1 VAPVFFCYYLSMPTN
16 KEKLT
21 GAVSVW
27 SNSYNAPTG
36 YGQQAT
42 MLVDRLKRA
51 DLDVAMLSNYGL
63 EGIPSVIKTPY
74 GKVPHYPRG
83 VDQYSNDSGPLDHKT
98 FTSQFDKPN
107 LFISLYDVW
116 VMRSAQYDEFPIA
129 AWTPLDHVTLPPGV
143 EKFLR
148 KDNVTPIAMSR
159 HGVRQ
164 LNNKDI
170 ECEYAPH
177 AIDTKVY
184 KPTYKIGAHE
194 INEYLGLTP
203 DTFMVGVV
211 AANKASGLVHR
222 KAYGEL
228 ILAFSIF
235 AKDKPDA
242 VLYLHTD
249 SFGSTGGWNLLNIL
263 SSLGVKKE
271 QVIFPNPLDYRFGL
285 APTNLAALYTRMD
298 VMLAPSFGEGFG
310 VPTVEAQ
317 ACGTRVIGSN
327 WAATPD
333 LVSPDSWLTE
343 GQLTWDAGQDA
354 WWMTPNVSSL
364 VNALEESYKAE
375 RGTSQVAIDFASQ
388 FDVEKVWDEHWI
400 PILRKLLK

>member
-1 VAPVFFCYYLSMPTN
+1 MPTN

-36 YGQQAT
+36 YGQQTT
-42 MLVDRLKRA
+42 MLVDRLKRLG
-51 DLDVAMLSNYGL
+51 LDVAMLSNYGL
-63 EGIPSVIKTPY
+63 EGIPSTIKTPY
-74 GKVPHYPRG
+74 GEIPHYPRG
-83 VDQYSNDSGPLDHKT
+83 IDQYSNDSGPQDHKT
-98 FTSQFDKPN
+98 FIADKDKPN

-116 VMRSAQYDEFPIA
+116 VMNAKQYGDFPIA
-129 AWTPLDHVTLPPGV
+129 AWVPLDHVTMPPGV

-148 KDNVTPIAMSR
+148 RENVTPIAMSP

-164 LNNKDI
+164 MNAKSI
-170 ECEYAPH
+170 QCEYAPH

-194 INEYLGLTP
+194 INEYLGITP

-211 AANKASGLVHR
+211 AANKAAGLVHR
-222 KAYGEL
+222 KSYGEL

-249 SFGSTGGWNLLNIL
+249 SFGYSGGWNLLNIL
-263 SSLGVKKE
+263 ASLGVKKE
-271 QVIFPNPLDYRFGL
+271 QVIFPNPQDYRFGL
-285 APTNLAALYTRMD
+285 AQSDLAALYTRMD
-298 VMLAPSFGEGFG
+298 VLLAPSLGEGFG
-310 VPTVEAQ
+310 VPSVEAQ
-317 ACGTRVIGSN
+317 SCGTRVIGSN

-333 LVSPDSWLTE
+333 LVSPDSWLVD
-343 GQLTWDAGQDA
+343 GQLSWDAGQDA

-364 VNALEESYKAE
+364 VNALELAYKAE
-375 RGTSQVAIDFASQ
+375 RGPSQVAIDFASQ
-388 FDVEKVWDEHWI
+388 FDVEKVWTESWL

>member
-1 VAPVFFCYYLSMPTN
+1 MPTN

-36 YGQQAT
+36 YGQQTT

-51 DLDVAMLSNYGL
+51 GLDVAMLSNYGL
-63 EGIPSVIKTPY
+63 EGIPGEIKTPY
-74 GKVPHYPRG
+74 GKIPHYPRG
-83 VDQYSNDSGPLDHKT
+83 IDQYSNDSGPQDHQT
-98 FTSQFDKPN
+98 FVAQFDKPN

-116 VMRSAQYDEFPIA
+116 VMKSAQYDKFPIA
-129 AWTPLDHVTLPPGV
+129 SWVPLDHVTMPPGV

-148 KDNVTPIAMSR
+148 RENVTPIAMSP

-164 LNNKDI
+164 MNAKGI

-194 INEYLGLTP
+194 INEYLGITP

-249 SFGSTGGWNLLNIL
+249 SFGYSGGWNLLNIL
-263 SSLGVKKE
+263 ASLGVKKE
-271 QVIFPNPLDYRFGL
+271 QIIFPNPQDYRFGL
-285 APTNLAALYTRMD
+285 AQSDLAALYTRMD
-298 VMLAPSFGEGFG
+298 VLLAPSLGEGFG
-310 VPTVEAQ
+310 VPSVEAQ
-317 ACGTRVIGSN
+317 SCGTRVIGSN

-333 LVSPDSWLTE
+333 LVSPDSWLTD
-343 GQLTWDAGQDA
+343 GQLSWDAGQDA

-364 VNALEESYKAE
+364 VNALELAYKAE
-375 RGTSQVAIDFASQ
+375 RGPSQVAIDFASQ
-388 FDVEKVWDEHWI
+388 FDVEKVWDNSWM

>member
-1 VAPVFFCYYLSMPTN
+1 MPTN
-16 KEKLT
+16 KEKLN
-21 GAVSVW
+21 GAVSLW

-42 MLVDRLKRA
+42 MLLDRLKRSG
-51 DLDVAMLSNYGL
+51 LDVAMLSNYGL
-63 EGIPSVIKTPY
+63 EGIPSTITTPY

-83 VDQYSNDSGPLDHKT
+83 LDLYSNDSAPMDHKN
-98 FTSQFDKPN
+98 FIAGKDKPN

-116 VMRSAQYDEFPIA
+116 VMKAQGYDDFPIA

-148 KDNVTPIAMSR
+148 RENVTPIAMSP

-164 LNNKDI
+164 LTEKGI

-184 KPTYKIGAHE
+184 KPTSKIGKHE
-194 INEYLGLTP
+194 INYYMGLEP
-203 DTFMVGVV
+203 DQFLVGVV

-228 ILAFSIF
+228 ILAFSLF
-235 AKDKPDA
+235 AKTHPDA

-249 SFGSTGGWNLLNIL
+249 AVGQAGGWNLLNIL
-263 SSLGVKKE
+263 NSTGIRKE
-271 QVIFPNPLDYRFGL
+271 QVIFPNPNDYRFGL
-285 APTNLAALYTRMD
+285 SQENLAALYTRMD
-298 VMLAPSFGEGFG
+298 VLLAPSLGEGFG
-310 VPTVEAQ
+310 VPSVEAQ
-317 ACGTRVIGSN
+317 SCGTRVIGSN

-343 GQLTWDAGQDA
+343 GQLSWDAGQDA

-375 RGTSQVAIDFASQ
+375 RGPSQVAIDFASQ
-388 FDVEKVWDEHWI
+388 FDVEKVWDEHWL
-400 PILRKLLK
+400 PILKKLLK

>member
-1 VAPVFFCYYLSMPTN
+1 MPTN

-36 YGQQAT
+36 YGQQVT
-42 MLVDRLKRA
+42 MLIDRLKRA
-51 DLDVAMLSNYGL
+51 SLDVAMLSNYGL
-63 EGIPSVIKTPY
+63 EGIPSVINTPY

-83 VDQYSNDSGPLDHKT
+83 LDQYSNDSAPQDHKT
-98 FTSQFDKPN
+98 FIADKDKPN
-107 LFISLYDVW
+107 LLISLYDVW
-116 VMRSAQYDEFPIA
+116 VMKSKQYDDFPIA

-143 EKFLR
+143 ERFL
-148 KDNVTPIAMSR
+148 KKENVTPVAMSP

-164 LNNKDI
+164 LTAKGI

-177 AIDTKVY
+177 AIDVKTY
-184 KPTYKIGAHE
+184 KPTYKIGNHP
-194 INEYLGLTP
+194 INDYMGITP
-203 DTFMVGVV
+203 ETFVVGVV

-249 SFGSTGGWNLLNIL
+249 SFGLSGGWNLLNIL
-263 SSLGVKKE
+263 ASLGVKKE
-271 QVIFPNPLDYRFGL
+271 QVIFPNPQDYRFGL
-285 APTNLAALYTRMD
+285 AQSDLAALYTRMD
-298 VMLAPSFGEGFG
+298 VLLAPSFGEGFG
-310 VPTVEAQ
+310 VPSVEAQ

-375 RGTSQVAIDFASQ
+375 RGTSQIAIDFASQ
-388 FDVEKVWDEHWI
+388 FDVEKVWDNSWM
-400 PILRKLLK
+400 PILKKLLK

>member
-1 VAPVFFCYYLSMPTN
+1 MPTN

-36 YGQQAT
+36 YGQQTT
-42 MLVDRLKRA
+42 MLVDRLKRSG
-51 DLDVAMLSNYGL
+51 LDVAMLSNYGL
-63 EGIPSVIKTPY
+63 EGIPSTIKTPY
-74 GKVPHYPRG
+74 GEIPHYPRG
-83 VDQYSNDSGPLDHKT
+83 IDQYSNDSGPQDHQT
-98 FTSQFDKPN
+98 FVAQFDKPN

-116 VMRSAQYDEFPIA
+116 VMKSAQYENFPIA
-129 AWTPLDHVTLPPGV
+129 SWVPLDHVTMPPGV

-148 KDNVTPIAMSR
+148 KDNVTPIAMSP

-164 LNNKDI
+164 MNAKGI

-194 INEYLGLTP
+194 INEYLGIKP
-203 DTFMVGVV
+203 ETFVVGAV

-249 SFGSTGGWNLLNIL
+249 SFGYSGGWNLLNIL
-263 SSLGVKKE
+263 ASLGVKKE
-271 QVIFPNPLDYRFGL
+271 QVIFPNPQDYRFGL
-285 APTNLAALYTRMD
+285 AQSDLAALYTRMD
-298 VMLAPSFGEGFG
+298 VLLAPSLGEGFG
-310 VPTVEAQ
+310 VPSVEAQ
-317 ACGTRVIGSN
+317 SCGTRVIGSN

-333 LVSPDSWLTE
+333 LVSPDSWLVD
-343 GQLTWDAGQDA
+343 GQLSWDAGQDA

-364 VNALEESYKAE
+364 VNALELAYKAE
-375 RGTSQVAIDFASQ
+375 RGPSQVAIDFASQ
-388 FDVEKVWDEHWI
+388 FDVEKVWTESWL

>member
-1 VAPVFFCYYLSMPTN
+1 MPTN

-36 YGQQAT
+36 YGQQTT
-42 MLVDRLKRA
+42 MLVDRLKRSG
-51 DLDVAMLSNYGL
+51 LDVAMLSNYGL
-63 EGIPSVIKTPY
+63 EGIPSTIKTPY
-74 GKVPHYPRG
+74 GEIPHYPRG
-83 VDQYSNDSGPLDHKT
+83 IDQYSNDSGPQDHQT
-98 FTSQFDKPN
+98 FVAQFDKPN

-116 VMRSAQYDEFPIA
+116 VMKSAQYDNFPIA
-129 AWTPLDHVTLPPGV
+129 SWVPLDHVTMPPGV

-148 KDNVTPIAMSR
+148 KDNVTPIAMSP

-164 LNNKDI
+164 MNAKGI

-194 INEYLGLTP
+194 INEYLGIKP
-203 DTFMVGVV
+203 ETFVVGAV

-249 SFGSTGGWNLLNIL
+249 SFGYSGGWNLLNIL
-263 SSLGVKKE
+263 ASLGVKKE
-271 QVIFPNPLDYRFGL
+271 QVIFPNPQDYRFGL
-285 APTNLAALYTRMD
+285 AQSDLAALYTRMD
-298 VMLAPSFGEGFG
+298 VLLAPSLGEGFG
-310 VPTVEAQ
+310 VPSLEAQ
-317 ACGTRVIGSN
+317 SCGTRVIGSN

-333 LVSPDSWLTE
+333 LVSPDSWLVD
-343 GQLTWDAGQDA
+343 GQLSWDAGQDA

-364 VNALEESYKAE
+364 VNALELAYKAE
-375 RGTSQVAIDFASQ
+375 RGSSQVAIDFASQ
-388 FDVEKVWDEHWI
+388 FDVEKVWTESWL

>member
-1 VAPVFFCYYLSMPTN
+1 MPTN

-42 MLVDRLKRA
+42 MLVNRLKRSG
-51 DLDVAMLSNYGL
+51 LDVAMLSNYGL
-63 EGIPSVIKTPY
+63 EGIPSTIKTPY
-74 GKVPHYPRG
+74 GEIPHYPRG
-83 VDQYSNDSGPLDHKT
+83 LDQYSNDSGPTDHQA
-98 FTSQFDKPN
+98 FIAQFKKPN

-116 VMRSAQYDEFPIA
+116 VMKSAQYDNFPIA

-148 KDNVTPIAMSR
+148 KENVTPIAMSP

-164 LNNKDI
+164 MNAKGI

-177 AIDTKVY
+177 AIETKIY
-184 KPTYKIGAHE
+184 KPTHTIGAHD

-203 DTFMVGVV
+203 ETFVVGVV

-235 AKDKPDA
+235 AKDKSDA

-249 SFGSTGGWNLLNIL
+249 SFGLSGGWNLLAIL

-271 QVIFPNPLDYRFGL
+271 QVIFPNPQDYRFGL
-285 APTNLAALYTRMD
+285 AQSDLAALYTRMD
-298 VMLAPSFGEGFG
+298 VLLAPSFGEGFG
-310 VPTVEAQ
+310 VPSVEAQ

-388 FDVEKVWDEHWI
+388 FDVEKVWENSWM
-400 PILRKLLK
+400 PILKKLLK

>member
-1 VAPVFFCYYLSMPTN
+1 MPTN
-16 KEKLT
+16 KEKLN

-51 DLDVAMLSNYGL
+51 GLDVAMLSNYGL
-63 EGIPSVIKTPY
+63 EGIPSTIKTPY
-74 GKVPHYPRG
+74 GKIPHYPRG
-83 VDQYSNDSGPLDHKT
+83 IDQYSNDSGPQDHQS
-98 FTSQFDKPN
+98 FVAQFDKPN

-116 VMRSAQYDEFPIA
+116 VMKSAQYDKFPIA
-129 AWTPLDHVTLPPGV
+129 SWVPLDHVTLPPGV

-148 KDNVTPIAMSR
+148 KDNVTPIAMSP

-164 LNNKDI
+164 MNAKGI

-177 AIDTKVY
+177 AIETKVY
-184 KPTYKIGAHE
+184 KPTYKIGAHD
-194 INEYLGLTP
+194 INDYLGLTP
-203 DTFMVGVV
+203 ETFVVGVV

-249 SFGSTGGWNLLNIL
+249 SFGLSGGWNLLAIL

-271 QVIFPNPLDYRFGL
+271 QVIFPNPQDYRFGL
-285 APTNLAALYTRMD
+285 SQTNLAALYTRMD
-298 VMLAPSFGEGFG
+298 VLLAPSLGEGFG
-310 VPTVEAQ
+310 VPSVEAQ

-333 LVSPDSWLTE
+333 LVSPDSWLTD
-343 GQLTWDAGQDA
+343 GQLSWDAGQDA

-364 VNALEESYKAE
+364 VNALEESYKAD
-375 RGTSQVAIDFASQ
+375 RGTSQIAIDFASQ
-388 FDVEKVWDEHWI
+388 FDVEKVWTESWL

>member
-1 VAPVFFCYYLSMPTN
+1 MPTN

-42 MLVDRLKRA
+42 MLVDRLKRSG
-51 DLDVAMLSNYGL
+51 LDVAMLSNYGL
-63 EGIPSVIKTPY
+63 EGIPSEIKTPY
-74 GKVPHYPRG
+74 GKIPHYPRG
-83 VDQYSNDSGPLDHKT
+83 IDQYSNDSGPQDHQA
-98 FTSQFDKPN
+98 FVAQFDKPN

-116 VMRSAQYDEFPIA
+116 VMKSAQYDKFPIA
-129 AWTPLDHVTLPPGV
+129 AWVPLDHVTMPPGV

-148 KDNVTPIAMSR
+148 RENVTPIAMSP

-164 LNNKDI
+164 MNAKGI

-194 INEYLGLTP
+194 INEYLGITQ

-249 SFGSTGGWNLLNIL
+249 SFGYSGGWNLLNIL
-263 SSLGVKKE
+263 ASLGVKKE
-271 QVIFPNPLDYRFGL
+271 QVIFPNPQDYRFGL
-285 APTNLAALYTRMD
+285 AQSDLAALYTRMD
-298 VMLAPSFGEGFG
+298 VLLAPSLGEGFG
-310 VPTVEAQ
+310 VPSVEAQ
-317 ACGTRVIGSN
+317 SCGTRVIGSN

-333 LVSPDSWLTE
+333 LVSPDSWLVD
-343 GQLTWDAGQDA
+343 GQLSWDAGQDA

-364 VNALEESYKAE
+364 VNALELSYKAE

-388 FDVEKVWDEHWI
+388 FDVEKVWTESWL

>member
-1 VAPVFFCYYLSMPTN
+1 MPTN
-16 KEKLT
+16 KEKLN

-51 DLDVAMLSNYGL
+51 GLDVAMLSNYGL
-63 EGIPSVIKTPY
+63 EGIPSTIKTPY
-74 GKVPHYPRG
+74 GKIPHYPRG
-83 VDQYSNDSGPLDHKT
+83 IDQYSNDSGPTDHQS
-98 FTSQFDKPN
+98 FVSQFDKPN

-116 VMRSAQYDEFPIA
+116 VMKSAQYDNFPIA
-129 AWTPLDHVTLPPGV
+129 SWVPLDHVTLPPGV

-148 KDNVTPIAMSR
+148 KDNVTPIAMSP

-164 LNNKDI
+164 MNAKGI

-184 KPTYKIGAHE
+184 KPTYKIGAHD

-203 DTFMVGVV
+203 ETFVVGVV

-249 SFGSTGGWNLLNIL
+249 SFGLSGGWNLLAIL

-271 QVIFPNPLDYRFGL
+271 QVIFPNPQDYRFGL
-285 APTNLAALYTRMD
+285 SQSNLAALYTRMD
-298 VMLAPSFGEGFG
+298 VLLAPSLGEGFG
-310 VPTVEAQ
+310 VPSVEAQ
-317 ACGTRVIGSN
+317 SCGTRVIGSN

-343 GQLTWDAGQDA
+343 GQLSWDAGQDA

-388 FDVEKVWDEHWI
+388 FDVEKVWDESWL
-400 PILRKLLK
+400 PILKKLLK